1 MSGSDRLK
9 SYLPAYYDGVLEME
23 QLMGTEGPEV
33 DLLATRIEELLDQS
47 YPESATWAI
56 SRYEKDLQI
65 TAEAGKPIEQRR
77 SVVISKM
84 RGHGNVSGSLI
95 KNVAQAYD
103 GGEVDVS
110 VTPADYKIT
119 ITFIDTLGIPPNLD
133 DLKNALNDIKPAHLT
148 LEYEFR
154 FLLVRD
160 VNNVMTFDQLKQTP
174 FSKFAFRR
182 TGG

>member
-1 MSGSDRLK
+1 MSGSERLK
-9 SYLPAYYDGVLEME
+9 GYLPKYYDGVLEME
-23 QLMGTEGPEV
+23 QLTGTEGPEV
-33 DLLATRIEELLDQS
+33 DLMASRIEELLNQS

-56 SRYEKDLQI
+56 SRYERDLQI
-65 TAEAGKPIEQRR
+65 AIEAGKPIEQRR

-84 RGHGNVSGSLI
+84 RGQGNVSGSMI

-103 GGEVDVS
+103 GGQVDVS

-160 VNNVMTFDQLKQTP
+160 IHNVMTFNQLKQTP
-174 FSKFAFRR
+174 FSKMAFRR
-182 TGG
+182 K

>member
-1 MSGSDRLK
+1 MSGSERLK
-9 SYLPAYYDGVLEME
+9 GYLPSYYDGVLEIE
-23 QLMGTEGPEV
+23 QLTSTEGPEV

>member
-9 SYLPAYYDGVLEME
+9 GYLPKYYDGVLEME
-23 QLMGTEGPEV
+23 QLVGTEGPEV
-33 DLLATRIEELLDQS
+33 DLMASRIEELLNQS

-56 SRYEKDLQI
+56 SRYERDLQI
-65 TAEAGKPIEQRR
+65 VAEAGKPIEQRR
-77 SVVISKM
+77 SVVVSKM
-84 RGHGNVSGSLI
+84 RGHGKVSGSLI

-103 GGEVDVS
+103 GGQVDVS

-148 LEYEFR
+148 LVYEFR
-154 FLLVRD
+154 FLLIRD
-160 VNNVMTFDQLKQTP
+160 INNVMTFNQLKQTP
-174 FSKFAFRR
+174 FSKMAFRK

>member
-1 MSGSDRLK
+1 MSGSERLK
-9 SYLPAYYDGVLEME
+9 GYLPKYYDEVLEME
-23 QLMGTEGPEV
+23 QLVGTEGPEV
-33 DLLATRIEELLDQS
+33 DLLALRIEELLNQS

-56 SRYEKDLQI
+56 SRYERELQI
-65 TAEAGKPIEQRR
+65 TIETGKPIEQRR

-84 RGHGNVSGSLI
+84 RGQGNVSGSMI

-103 GGEVDVS
+103 GGQVDVS

-160 VNNVMTFDQLKQTP
+160 IHKVMTFNELKQTP
-174 FSKFAFRR
+174 FSKMAFRK

>member
-9 SYLPAYYDGVLEME
+9 GYLPKYYDGVLEME
-23 QLMGTEGPEV
+23 QMVGTEGPEV
-33 DLLATRIEELLDQS
+33 DLMASRIEELLNQS

-56 SRYEKDLQI
+56 SRYERDLQI
-65 TAEAGKPIEQRR
+65 VAEAGKPIEQRR

-84 RGHGNVSGSLI
+84 RGHGKVSGSLI

-103 GGEVDVS
+103 GGQVDVS
-110 VTPADYKIT
+110 VTPAAYKIT
-119 ITFIDTLGIPPNLD
+119 ITFIDTLGIPSNLD

-148 LEYEFR
+148 LVYEFR

-160 VNNVMTFDQLKQTP
+160 IHNVMTFDQLKQTP
-174 FSKFAFRR
+174 FSKMAFRR
-182 TGG
+182 K

>member
-33 DLLATRIEELLDQS
+33 DLLASRIEELLNQS

-65 TAEAGKPIEQRR
+65 TAEARKPIEQRR

-160 VNNVMTFDQLKQTP
+160 IHNVMTFNQLKQTP
-174 FSKFAFRR
+174 FSKMAFRR
-182 TGG
+182 K